1 MLVFISLWRFKMA
14 TLKYGYIL
22 SSCHHL
28 QLFHQFLAMVIQLV
42 VACMPILS
50 EIL

>member
-1 MLVFISLWRFKMA
+1 MLVSNSFWCYKMA

-22 SSCHHL
+22 SSCRHL
-28 QLFHQFLAMVIQLV
+28 QLFHQFLAIVIQVV